1 MNRTLGSTLR
11 GIVPDASR
19 RRKMHKRKVLTFD
32 TRLDDID
39 KPFTSA
45 EIFQDP
51 FQVRCLSTIEYV
63 KDSVRKLVAHDLAA
77 ECSIRRVR
85 PSNERVMRNVGG
97 GRVGGG
103 RVSQP
108 PLVVVNEL
116 RSICETVLRDEEP
129 LLPTGVVLVDA
140 EQVVLRVCVLR
151 VHKSRRGVDDLGPM
165 VPRVRGSAPFFFD
178 VGKG

>member
-1 MNRTLGSTLR
+1 
-11 GIVPDASR
+11 
-19 RRKMHKRKVLTFD
+19 MHKRKVLTFD

-85 PSNERVMRNVGG
+85 PSNERVMRNVAEVALAE
-97 GRVGGG
+97 VG
-103 RVSQP
+103 SP
-108 PLVVVNEL
+108 NPHSWL
-116 RSICETVLRDEEP
+116 
-129 LLPTGVVLVDA
+129 
-140 EQVVLRVCVLR
+140 
-151 VHKSRRGVDDLGPM
+151 
-165 VPRVRGSAPFFFD
+165 
-178 VGKG
+178 